1 LVAHRHRFRPPSI
14 ARNFFLPAR
23 KEMLQNTT
31 SKGNNYGHRIESYL
45 QDRTDSSRS
54 FQPSVFAPSRPA
66 GRIFRLTRVFWNA
79 NTQEMHERPF
89 TRRLLTNAQILLVSI
104 AIEFMAPSAE

>member
-1 LVAHRHRFRPPSI
+1 MAIVLKVTYRTGLTQAGLSSHRFS
-14 ARNFFLPAR
+14 LP
-23 KEMLQNTT
+23 L
-31 SKGNNYGHRIESYL
+31 
-45 QDRTDSSRS
+45 D
-54 FQPSVFAPSRPA
+54 PSRPA

-79 NTQEMHERPF
+79 NTQQMHERPF